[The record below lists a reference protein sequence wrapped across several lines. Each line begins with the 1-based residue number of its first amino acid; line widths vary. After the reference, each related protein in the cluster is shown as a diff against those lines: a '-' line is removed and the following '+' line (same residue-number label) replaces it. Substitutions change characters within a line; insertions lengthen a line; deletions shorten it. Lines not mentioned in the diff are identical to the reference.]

1 MCKKNNLPLWIIS
14 LIIMFGVVS
23 ALAPMSDIDSDGEF
37 DSLITEGL
45 LLFPIISSI
54 IERYARQDR
63 ISSVRLSTPRVLS
76 HRSLHPPIL
85 A

>member
-14 LIIMFGVVS
+14 LIIMFSVMS
-23 ALAPMSDIDSDGEF
+23 ALTPISDVDSDGEF

-45 LLFPIISSI
+45 LLFPLISSI
-54 IERYARQDR
+54 IERSTREAQ
-63 ISSVRLSTPRVLS
+63 ISSATLTVPRILSR
-76 HRSLHPPIL
+76 RFLHPPVL